1 MDTYFNDKVAV
12 VTGAGGVICS
22 QVSKELAGLGMTVVL
37 VGLTLEKLQKVEKEI
52 KEAGGKCKVYACDVT
67 DEARVNVLAET
78 VVAEFGK
85 VDYLV
90 NGAGGNSSK
99 ATTNI
104 PKFDPRE
111 LAEQAGIS
119 VNFVYSI
126 RRGKYT
132 KPKYLGACCRVLNIK
147 VEDVIESEG

>member
-1 MDTYFNDKVAV
+1 MPKYIGLLKPD
-12 VTGAGGVICS
+12 S
-22 QVSKELAGLGMTVVL
+22 QKFLIAMANAEL
-37 VGLTLEKLQKVEKEI
+37 
-52 KEAGGKCKVYACDVT
+52 
-67 DEARVNVLAET
+67 
-78 VVAEFGK
+78 
-85 VDYLV
+85 
-90 NGAGGNSSK
+90 
-99 ATTNI
+99 
-104 PKFDPRE
+104 DPRE